1 MFVTDVTVVYS
12 SRRRHTRC
20 ALVTGVQTCALPIA
34 GTLALVTAVAV
45 HEAVSLYIRAD
56 EISIKWPN
64 DLLVGRAKLSGV
76 LLERTG
82 DAIVIGI
89 GLNIA
94 HHPEGLD
101 RPVTSMAECGAG
113 DVEPGY
119 FLETL
124 ADIFARWLERWRTY
138 GLPPV
143 RSQWLKYAHPKGTM
157 LKAHQI
163 GRAHV

>member
-1 MFVTDVTVVYS
+1 MRISDWSSDVCS
-12 SRRRHTRC
+12 SD
-20 ALVTGVQTCALPIA
+20 LVQLRPHDPPP

-82 DAIVIGI
+82 DAIVLGI

-94 HHPEGLD
+94 HHPEGLA
-101 RPVTSMAECGAG
+101 RPVYSMAECGAG
-113 DVEPGY
+113 DVETGY

-124 ADIFARWLERWRTY
+124 ADLFARWLGRWRTS

-143 RSQWLKYAHPKGTM
+143 RSPWRKYAHPNGPLPKPQPPAATHR
-157 LKAHQI
+157 KNPP
-163 GRAHV
+163 

>member
-1 MFVTDVTVVYS
+1 MRISDWSSDVCS
-12 SRRRHTRC
+12 S
-20 ALVTGVQTCALPIA
+20 
-34 GTLALVTAVAV
+34 
-45 HEAVSLYIRAD
+45 
-56 EISIKWPN
+56 
-64 DLLVGRAKLSGV
+64 DL
-76 LLERTG
+76 TG

-157 LKAHQI
+157 LKAHLPDGTAI
-163 GRAHV
+163 EGTLDRKSTRLNSSH

>member
-1 MFVTDVTVVYS
+1 MIRRPPRSTRTD
-12 SRRRHTRC
+12 
-20 ALVTGVQTCALPIA
+20 
-34 GTLALVTAVAV
+34 TLFPYTTLFRSV

-113 DVEPGY
+113 DVDRKS
-119 FLETL
+119 T
-124 ADIFARWLERWRTY
+124 RMN
-138 GLPPV
+138 
-143 RSQWLKYAHPKGTM
+143 SSH
-157 LKAHQI
+157 
-163 GRAHV
+163 

>member
-1 MFVTDVTVVYS
+1 MIRRPPRSTRTD
-12 SRRRHTRC
+12 
-20 ALVTGVQTCALPIA
+20 
-34 GTLALVTAVAV
+34 TLFPYTTLFRSV

-119 FLETL
+119 FTEQL
-124 ADIFARWLERWRTY
+124 ADIFASWLERWRTY
-138 GLPPV
+138 GLHPV
-143 RSQWLKYAHPKGTM
+143 RSHWLKYAHPQGTM
-157 LKAHQI
+157 IKDHRHERPST
-163 GRAHV
+163 GGP